1 MMKRFTIINIIAVA
15 ILMFASCGAGQQQGE
30 SNSKEK
36 TSKNTNLPDDPCE
49 LVFHVISTLNKGPE
63 TLEAAILNVDDFN
76 KLKNEFP
83 DLETYYDL
91 WRKNT
96 YHIDSYNFPISRPL
110 QMIYLEKMA
119 EEKNI
124 SFSNM
129 FDDIMKDYYSMF
141 REGAINEEW
150 IWDEIRLNDCS
161 HRTDKS
167 PYDFIQILDEDGT
180 NREVAESE
188 YTLPEIGETTA
199 YLIINGEITE
209 WEFIT
214 VKTKKGW
221 KLFMPHL
228 HWLNDEMGY

>member
-1 MMKRFTIINIIAVA
+1 MIKRHMIINSIAIA

-76 KLKNEFP
+76 KLKKDFP

-91 WRKNT
+91 WENFFQNT
-96 YHIDSYNFPISRPL
+96 PDRFPISRAL
-110 QMIYLEKMA
+110 QMIYLEKKA
-119 EEKNI
+119 EEKGI
-124 SFSNM
+124 SFSDM
-129 FDDIMKDYYSMF
+129 FDDFLKDYYSMF

-150 IWDEIRLNDCS
+150 IWDEIKLNDCS
-161 HRTDKS
+161 HRNDRS
-167 PYDFIQILDEDGT
+167 RYDWLQILNDDGSY
-180 NREVAESE
+180 REVDESE
-188 YTLPEIGETTA
+188 YSLPEIWETTV
-199 YLIINGEITE
+199 YIIINGEITH
-209 WEFIT
+209 WEFRT
-214 VKTKKGW
+214 VKTNKGW
-221 KLFMPHL
+221 KLFMPYL